1 MLVKLKDILNTYS
14 NYELDNM
21 DLWINGEDDVFYII
35 VEEENINLITRGA
48 EVKINGYIDK
58 ERMNKIDCL

>member
-14 NYELDNM
+14 NCELDKM
-21 DLWINGEDDVFYII
+21 DLWINGEDDIFYII

-58 ERMNKIDCL
+58 ERMNKIEF